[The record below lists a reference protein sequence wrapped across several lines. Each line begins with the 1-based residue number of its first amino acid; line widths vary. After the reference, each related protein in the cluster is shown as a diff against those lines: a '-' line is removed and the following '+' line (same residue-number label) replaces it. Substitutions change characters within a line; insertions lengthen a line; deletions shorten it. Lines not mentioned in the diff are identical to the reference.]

1 MKVDEFFIKLAVW
14 VNVALFVLAVFG
26 FVFAFFIKSPLF
38 GLMSVLFAALF
49 GVFIYHDFVLKKKVK
64 EDEKVNKD

>member
-14 VNVALFVLAVFG
+14 INVVLFVLAVVG

-49 GVFIYHDFVLKKKVK
+49 GAFVYHDFVLKKKV
-64 EDEKVNKD
+64 ESDEKVNKD